1 MPITEDRMANFRLAL
16 LACVI
21 TLGVC
26 SAYADET
33 MSEGEKLERKMWT
46 AVIAGNNAAIESMI
60 APGFQSVHE
69 DGARDRAGELKLRE
83 GLEPTLVKFSN
94 FKATEQGDTMIVTYD
109 VSVSETIDGKNL
121 PDTAPSPRLS
131 VWLKTPSGWQW
142 IAHANLK
149 PMGK

>member
-1 MPITEDRMANFRLAL
+1 MANFRLAL
-16 LACVI
+16 LACLI

-69 DGARDRAGELKLRE
+69 DGARDRAGELKLLE
-83 GLEPTLVKFSN
+83 GLEPTLVKFSD
-94 FKATEQGDTMIVTYD
+94 FKTTEQGDTIIVTYD

-121 PDTAPSPRLS
+121 PDTAPSSRLS
-131 VWLKTPSGWQW
+131 VWMKTPSGWQW

-149 PMGK
+149 PLPE